1 MATAKS
7 MFKAR
12 AAQLRLRA
20 GHATP
25 TLQPPHVTPTLQP
38 PHVTPT
44 LQPPHVTPTLQPPHV
59 TPTLQPPHVTPTL
72 QPPHVTPTL
81 QPPPHHVFAHL
92 FFAGEEPA
100 ASSRTRDIELAGLQ
114 SRLTASNAE
123 LQRLNAERDSLVA
136 TMAVVDDVHARA
148 LQQVRGEAEAA
159 SQVRA

>member
-1 MATAKS
+1 

-20 GHATP
+20 GR
-25 TLQPPHVTPTLQP
+25 L
-38 PHVTPT
+38 
-44 LQPPHVTPTLQPPHV
+44 
-59 TPTLQPPHVTPTL
+59 
-72 QPPHVTPTL
+72 TPTL
-81 QPPPHHVFAHL
+81 QPPPHPVFAHL
-92 FFAGEEPA
+92 SSAGEEPA
-100 ASSRTRDIELAGLQ
+100 AASRTRDIELAGLQ

-136 TMAVVDDVHARA
+136 TMAVVDDVQARA

>member
-1 MATAKS
+1 

-20 GHATP
+20 GH
-25 TLQPPHVTPTLQP
+25 
-38 PHVTPT
+38 
-44 LQPPHVTPTLQPPHV
+44 
-59 TPTLQPPHVTPTL
+59 
-72 QPPHVTPTL
+72 VTPTL
-81 QPPPHHVFAHL
+81 QPPPHPVFAHL
-92 FFAGEEPA
+92 FFAFAHMFFAGEEPA
-100 ASSRTRDIELAGLQ
+100 AASRTRDIELAGLQ

-136 TMAVVDDVHARA
+136 TMAGVDDVQARA